1 MYASTIL
8 LTVAVVSAI
17 WGVVDMILIAV
28 ALDKRGIPVNMLL
41 LRVLIFRY
49 LEQYKRA
56 TIEET
61 GKVGPLFYSY
71 IIAMN
76 TALVCAVA
84 GLLLRA
90 R

>member
-1 MYASTIL
+1 MLVSKIL
-8 LTVAVVSAI
+8 LTIAVVSAA

-41 LRVLIFRY
+41 FRVLFFKY
-49 LEQYKRA
+49 AEQYKRI
-56 TIEET
+56 TREET

-76 TALVCAVA
+76 TALVCAVI
-84 GLLLRA
+84 GLLLKGR
-90 R
+90 